1 MALFNFSPGEDSS
14 YKELIKQA
22 KVYVPVSTSLNG
34 QTLVGHVKKAIQNY
48 LYKTISR
55 EFYLAVDGAA
65 DGVYPADLIDMIKR
79 VVFNFAFSTFS
90 ASGNLQISN
99 VGFTE
104 AKTSTQDPAR
114 LELIN
119 NFRNETFDTAMKELD
134 EILYF
139 IETQLLI
146 SQEATKYALFTASFA
161 KAKLDELLISTATEF
176 SEYYPINDSRLVF
189 NALRQD
195 LKYLQGAKI
204 KPLLYDLYALVLNS
218 SDADIQDLLTN
229 FIKPALAHL
238 AIARGVQKLTAI
250 LGLYGTITIFDNS
263 ANNYARTHK
272 TAPLDLLK
280 AYQEAAQQQ
289 GEQYLNDMVEFIKNN
304 PATYTDYPH
313 DLPADFDD
321 DDSHA
326 LHEHERL
333 FVM

>member
-1 MALFNFSPGEDSS
+1 MAIFNFSPSEDSS

-22 KVYVPVSTSLNG
+22 KVYIPVSTSLNG

-55 EFYLAVDGAA
+55 EFYLAVDAAA
-65 DGVYPADLIDMIKR
+65 DGVYPADLIDMIRR

-146 SQEATKYALFTASFA
+146 TQEAGKYVLFTQSVE
-161 KAKLDELLISTATEF
+161 KEKLGELLISTASEF

-195 LKYLQGAKI
+195 LKHIENSKI
-204 KPLLYDLYALVLNS
+204 KPLLHDLYELVLS
-218 SDADIQDLLTN
+218 SNDADIEDLRVN

-238 AIARGVQKLTAI
+238 AIAKGVQKLTAI

-263 ANNYARTHK
+263 ANNYSRTHK

-280 AYQEAAQQQ
+280 SYKESAEEQGQE
-289 GEQYLNDMVEFIKNN
+289 YLNEMVEFIKNN
-304 PATYTDYPH
+304 PNTYSAYPH

-326 LHEHERL
+326 LHEHPRL

>member
-1 MALFNFSPGEDSS
+1 
-14 YKELIKQA
+14 
-22 KVYVPVSTSLNG
+22 
-34 QTLVGHVKKAIQNY
+34 VGHVKKAIQNY

-55 EFYLAVDGAA
+55 EFYMAVDAAA
-65 DGVYPADLIDMIKR
+65 DGVYPADLIDMIRR

-139 IETQLLI
+139 IETQVEI
-146 SQEATKYALFTASFA
+146 SQEAAKYTLFTASIE
-161 KAKLDELLISTATEF
+161 KEKLGELLISTASEF

-195 LKYLQGAKI
+195 LKYLANAKI
-204 KPLLYDLYALVLNS
+204 KPLLYDLYDLVLNS
-218 SDADIQDLLTN
+218 NDADIEDLCVN

-238 AIARGVQKLTAI
+238 AIARGVQKLTTI

-272 TAPLDLLK
+272 TAPMELLK
-280 AYQEAAQQQ
+280 SYKEAAEEQ
-289 GEQYLNDMVEFIKNN
+289 GEQYLNDMVEFIKEN
-304 PATYTDYPH
+304 PDTYTDYPH
-313 DLPADFDD
+313 NEPADFDD

>member
-1 MALFNFSPGEDSS
+1 MSIFNFSPGEDSS

-22 KVYVPVSTSLNG
+22 KTYIPISTALNG

-55 EFYLAVDGAA
+55 EFYLAVDAAA
-65 DGVYPADLIDMIKR
+65 DGVYPADLIDMIRR
-79 VVFNFAFSTFS
+79 VVFNFAFSSFS

-139 IETQLLI
+139 IE
-146 SQEATKYALFTASFA
+146 SQVAIQNQAAKYTLFTASLE
-161 KAKLDELLISTATEF
+161 KEKLGELLISTATEF
-176 SEYYPINDSRLVF
+176 SSYYPINDSRLVF

-195 LKYLQGAKI
+195 LKFLQNSKL
-204 KPLLYDLYALVLNS
+204 KPLLYDLYDLVLNS
-218 SDADIQDLLTN
+218 DDADIDDLRVN
-229 FIKPALAHL
+229 YIKPALTHL

-272 TAPLDLLK
+272 TAPMELLK

-289 GEQYLNDMVEFIKNN
+289 GEQYLNDMIEFIKEN
-304 PATYTDYPH
+304 PNTYSAYPH
-313 DLPADFDD
+313 NEPADFDD

-326 LHEHERL
+326 LHEHPRL
-333 FVM
+333 FVL